1 LPTVGN
7 LIICLKITQLAAAQP
22 HPILYSSFGME
33 LAKVIGWVRGEM
45 ITRGSQA
52 TNENDT
58 RGQSISGESI
68 KFMLET
74 LELKNFEVQQLKSVV
89 HKLQSKLQ
97 ALEEEMSMKDIQI
110 KRLMNQRDEAWEEL
124 TAIRRS

>member
-1 LPTVGN
+1 
-7 LIICLKITQLAAAQP
+7 
-22 HPILYSSFGME
+22 ME
-33 LAKVIGWVRGEM
+33 LAQVIGWMRGEM

-52 TNENDT
+52 TNENDS

-74 LELKNFEVQQLKSVV
+74 LELKNFEVQQLKSVI

-97 ALEEEMSMKDIQI
+97 DLEEEMSMKDIQI